1 MSTQITTAFVNQF
14 SANVQMLSQQMGSLL
29 RNAVD
34 VESVNGEKAFFDQV
48 GSSAAV
54 KKTSRHADTPLVET
68 PHTRRMVTMSDY
80 EWADLIDEQ
89 DKVRLLID
97 PTSTY
102 GRAAAAAMGRA
113 MDDEIIAAALGTAK
127 TGKDGGTD
135 TALPA
140 GQKIAHG
147 SAGLTIAKLVSAKE
161 LLDAASVDPSIPRH
175 IVVSPKQISDL
186 LNNTTVTSSDFN
198 TVKALAQ
205 GEINS
210 FVGFNFIV
218 SNRLTT
224 DSNSDRQVIAFAQDG
239 LKVGMGKE
247 PMAKIDERADKSYA
261 TQVYYCQ
268 TLGAT
273 RMEEE
278 KVVEIACNEQET
290 YKWLLFIP
298 HKELILEL
306 HQLR

>member
-29 RNAVD
+29 RDAVD
-34 VESVNGEKAFFDQV
+34 TESVNGEKAFFDQV
-48 GSSAAV
+48 GQAAAV
-54 KKTSRHADTPLVET
+54 LRTSRHADTPLVET

-80 EWADLIDEQ
+80 EYADLIDDS
-89 DKVRLLID
+89 DKVRLLVD

-102 GRAAAAAMGRA
+102 SRAAAAAMGRA
-113 MDDEIIAAALGTAK
+113 MDDVIISAALGTSQ
-127 TGKDGGTD
+127 TGKDGSTS
-135 TALPA
+135 TTLPA

-210 FVGFNFIV
+210 FVGFQFHV
-218 SNRLTT
+218 SNRLNT
-224 DSNSDRQVIAFAQDG
+224 DSNSDRQVIAFASDG
-239 LKVGMGKE
+239 IKLAVGKE
-247 PMAKIDERADKSYA
+247 PAARIDERADKSYS

-268 TLGAT
+268 TIGAT

-278 KVVEIACNEQET
+278 KVVEIACNE
-290 YKWLLFIP
+290 
-298 HKELILEL
+298 
-306 HQLR
+306 

>member
-34 VESVNGEKAFFDQV
+34 TESVNGEKAFFDQV
-48 GSSAAV
+48 GQAAAV
-54 KKTSRHADTPLVET
+54 LRTSRHADTPLVET

-80 EWADLIDEQ
+80 EYADLIDDS
-89 DKVRLLID
+89 DKVRLLVD

-102 GRAAAAAMGRA
+102 SRAAAAAMGRA
-113 MDDEIIAAALGTAK
+113 MDDVIITAALGTSQ
-127 TGKDGGTD
+127 TGKDGSTS

-175 IVVSPKQISDL
+175 IIVSPKQISDL

-218 SNRLTT
+218 SNRLNT

-239 LKVGMGKE
+239 LKLAVGKE
-247 PMAKIDERADKSYA
+247 PAARIDERADKSYS

-268 TLGAT
+268 TIGAT

-278 KVVEIACNEQET
+278 KVVEIACNE
-290 YKWLLFIP
+290 
-298 HKELILEL
+298 
-306 HQLR
+306 

>member
-34 VESVNGEKAFFDQV
+34 TESVNGEKAFFDQV
-48 GSSAAV
+48 GQAAAV
-54 KKTSRHADTPLVET
+54 LRTSRHQDTPLVET

-80 EWADLIDEQ
+80 EYADLIDDS
-89 DKVRLLID
+89 DKVRLLVD

-102 GRAAAAAMGRA
+102 SRAAAAAMGRA
-113 MDDEIIAAALGTAK
+113 MDDVVISAALGSSQ
-127 TGKDGGTD
+127 TGKDGSTT

-161 LLDAASVDPSIPRH
+161 LLDSASVDASIPRH
-175 IVVSPKQISDL
+175 IIVSPKQISDL
-186 LNNTTVTSSDFN
+186 LNNTTVTSADFN

-218 SNRLTT
+218 SNRLTDDGT
-224 DSNSDRQVIAFAQDG
+224 SRQVIAFAQDG
-239 LKVGMGKE
+239 LKLAVGKE
-247 PMAKIDERADKSYA
+247 PAARIDERADKSYS

-268 TLGAT
+268 TIGST
-273 RMEEE
+273 RMEES
-278 KVVEIACNEQET
+278 KVVEIACNE
-290 YKWLLFIP
+290 
-298 HKELILEL
+298 
-306 HQLR
+306 